1 MAHFEKT
8 VSSEE
13 IFNGRILRL
22 CHDKV
27 LLENGETAMREVAY
41 HPGGV
46 CVLPILENRDI
57 LLVRQFRYPYRE
69 ETLELPAGKLN
80 PGEDPLESGRR
91 ELKEETGA
99 SAREFISMGVLY
111 PSPGYCSEIL
121 HMYLA
126 RGIDFGKQC
135 LDEDEFLDVVRLP
148 LEKAVQMVMDGQLP
162 DGKTQALV
170 LRAKLFL
177 NL

>member
-1 MAHFEKT
+1 
-8 VSSEE
+8 
-13 IFNGRILRL
+13 
-22 CHDKV
+22 
-27 LLENGETAMREVAY
+27 
-41 HPGGV
+41 
-46 CVLPILENRDI
+46 
-57 LLVRQFRYPYRE
+57 
-69 ETLELPAGKLN
+69 
-80 PGEDPLESGRR
+80 
-91 ELKEETGA
+91 
-99 SAREFISMGVLY
+99 
-111 PSPGYCSEIL
+111 
-121 HMYLA
+121 MYLA